1 MPRSLASPR
10 GIVLAIAIG
19 TTPAA
24 QAQEGAGAA
33 AIDPTTIEVPDLRFT
48 PDAGTIRNY
57 DKYVYFH
64 RVDTD
69 FATAYA
75 DLRECDAYARGVGFY
90 VDGSPFTGALTGIA
104 VDAIFGSAERRRIR
118 RVNMRVCMR
127 FKEYRIYGLP
137 EALWERFNSEEGNQ
151 RIAESERQRLLQIQ
165 ARIASGPRP
174 TVGEVPR

>member
-1 MPRSLASPR
+1 MRRRRVSIVGLIAAFCCAPSLRAQS
-10 GIVLAIAIG
+10 V
-19 TTPAA
+19 AA
-24 QAQEGAGAA
+24 P
-33 AIDPTTIEVPDLRFT
+33 AIDPAAIVVPDLRFT
-48 PDAGTIRNY
+48 PDPGTIRNF

-64 RVDTD
+64 RDDTD

-90 VDGSPFTGALTGIA
+90 VDGSPFTGVLTGIA

-137 EALWERFNSEEGNQ
+137 ETLWERINFEEGN
-151 RIAESERQRLLQIQ
+151 RRVPESERERLLQIQ